1 MSKSMTAYGRASDS
15 FSFGKLV
22 VEIQSVN
29 RKMRDIQVY
38 LPRDYLRFDI
48 DVRKWISSEIERGQ
62 VTVRVSLLSEGES
75 KKLPQGQLTQLKEL
89 QSEWNHVAAG
99 LGFDPQES
107 VNLRF
112 LVSQLQEE
120 SVFDFKE
127 EECRIAL
134 QRIVHAALDELI
146 QMKLVE
152 GRALVFDIQK
162 RLLLIEEQLAAIER
176 KKEEPYDGYR
186 RKITER
192 LQEIEAL
199 TPELEERIA
208 REIIFLAER
217 MDVTE
222 ELVRLRAHIAQFRQ
236 HLSSTDKAVG
246 RTLEF
251 LVQEMMR
258 EANTLG
264 SKSMDTDI
272 SASVVL
278 IKSELEK
285 IREQIQNIE

>member
-1 MSKSMTAYGRASDS
+1 MTAYGRASDS
-15 FSFGKLV
+15 FPFGKLV

-38 LPRDYLRFDI
+38 LPKDYLRFDI

-62 VTVRVSLLSEGES
+62 ITVRVSLLSEGEN
-75 KKLPQGQLTQLKEL
+75 KKFLQGQLAQLQEL
-89 QSEWNHVAAG
+89 QLEWNHIASS
-99 LGFDPQES
+99 LGYDPQES
-107 VNLRF
+107 VDLRF
-112 LVSQLQEE
+112 LVSQLQEDAH
-120 SVFDFKE
+120 FDFKE
-127 EECRIAL
+127 EECRTAL
-134 QRIVHAALDELI
+134 QRIVHTALDALI

-162 RLLLIEEQLAAIER
+162 RLQLIEEQIAVIER
-176 KKEEPYDGYR
+176 KKEEPFTGYR
-186 RKITER
+186 KKITER
-192 LQEIEAL
+192 LQEIESL
-199 TPELEERIA
+199 TPELEERIT

-222 ELVRLRAHIAQFRQ
+222 ELVRLHAHMGQFRQ
-236 HLSSTDKAVG
+236 HLSSSDKAVG

-251 LVQEMMR
+251 LTQEMMR

-278 IKSELEK
+278 IKSEIEK
-285 IREQIQNIE
+285 IREQIQNISSVG